1 MTDQLIIS
9 PGSTGADTLDHNQ
22 SAWKETLPISSVYS
36 QINALSNSL
45 ALHGQFSQES
55 QKKQTKKNLRVPL
68 RRTGLWDLK
77 IIGEAYDTKVK
88 RRKITRAHDIFDHIK
103 NVVDWNELSQRESF
117 YVFYLT
123 RNNTVYGYTE
133 ISFGGRSGTI
143 VDLSILFQNVLEFQ
157 ACGII
162 LCHNH
167 PSGNLKPSEQDL
179 KLTKNIK
186 EIGNRLQI
194 LLLDHLIITY
204 DHDLIEE
211 TPYRFFSLAEEGLL

>member
-9 PGSTGADTLDHNQ
+9 PDSTGADTLDHNQ
-22 SAWKETLPISSVYS
+22 SAWKETLPISSVCS

-55 QKKQTKKNLRVPL
+55 QKRQTKKNLRVPL

-88 RRKITRAHDIFDHIK
+88 RRKITRACDIFDHIK
-103 NVVDWNELSQRESF
+103 NVVDWSELSQNESF
-117 YVFYLT
+117 YLFYLSHSQV
-123 RNNTVYGYTE
+123 VYGYSK
-133 ISFGGRSGTI
+133 IASGGKSGVI
-143 VDLSILFQNVLEFQ
+143 VDPRIIFQNSLEFQ
-157 ACGII
+157 ATNII
-162 LCHNH
+162 ICHNH

-194 LLLDHLIITY
+194 RLLDHLIITY